1 MEVTREK
8 LSDYCDCSRFRYAK
22 NMIDIERIE
31 NGLAQDSLCEYQGKK
46 WIKID
51 EDSINGCE
59 YVKMMPLAKECEDP
73 YPPHI
78 FVNMARLSVEKNQEN
93 LILAISRLVAEG
105 QDVYLYI
112 GRWSPERKA
121 LETDPGTG
129 A

>member
-1 MEVTREK
+1 MEVNREK

-31 NGLAQDSLCEYQGKK
+31 NGLAQDSLCEYQG
-46 WIKID
+46 
-51 EDSINGCE
+51 
-59 YVKMMPLAKECEDP
+59 CEDP